1 MRSIR
6 FAGALVTIILMGLS
20 LASTPIR
27 ASGARAAAR
36 NSAQHE
42 NKDEQEEAKN
52 FSGVIVSLN
61 GALFVLR
68 DDDNGTW
75 YHLDD
80 QKAAGKYQGKKVSIT
95 GTLDARS
102 DMIHIRT
109 IQEAKA

>member
-1 MRSIR
+1 
-6 FAGALVTIILMGLS
+6 MGFT
-20 LASTPIR
+20 LAPTAIP
-27 ASGARAAAR
+27 ASGARAAAL
-36 NSAQHE
+36 NAAQNE
-42 NKDEQEEAKN
+42 NKDNQAETKN

-68 DDDNGTW
+68 DDDNSTW

-80 QKAAGKYQGKKVSIT
+80 QKAAAKYQGKKVSIT

-109 IQEAKA
+109 IQESKA